1 MRFLRHHFGQHC
13 PRLLLTSPSP
23 RTTGCVVH
31 SKREKEFDLVQRIL
45 EQTRRD
51 SLPWIQDLVLPIL
64 PDILHGSDASLP
76 SDPVVPSETLVE
88 DGGDCRFETVYGVR
102 IHYRDVI
109 PDGWDPSLPVIVKLH
124 GYNASLFSW
133 RGTCEYVA
141 AATGARVIA
150 FDRPPFG
157 LSDRPI
163 EWGEGCELPFN
174 PYEIDGTARLARAFL
189 ERLGVDK
196 CVLVGHSAG
205 ALTALFLSEM
215 DQSLV
220 DGMVFVAPA
229 LPSKREYS
237 FQNRATFGTQ
247 LRIVLSRAIMSMDE
261 PGLRFV
267 RRMIAKQ
274 KDSILENGLGY
285 SPHPV
290 TSSRYGELDES
301 NLSEEM
307 LLQEAIDGYFLP
319 LKTANWDMGALLNLR
334 SFTIPMQYDYAKV
347 RQPILVALGETDPL
361 TPSGKCVVELLEQ
374 RDGSCVTESIEF
386 ENCGHIPMEECPIEF
401 NKALIDF
408 YQSQFRV

>member
-1 MRFLRHHFGQHC
+1 LGQQNH
-13 PRLLLTSPSP
+13 PRLLLTSPPSP
-23 RTTGCVVH
+23 RTTGVVVH

-51 SLPWIQDLVLPIL
+51 SLPWVQDLVLPIL
-64 PDILHGSDASLP
+64 PDFLNGPDASLVP
-76 SDPVVPSETLVE
+76 SDPVIPSESLVE

-109 PDGWDPSLPVIVKLH
+109 PDNWDPSLPVIVKLH

-133 RGTCEYVA
+133 RGTCEYIA
-141 AATGARVIA
+141 QATGARVIA

-163 EWGEGCELPFN
+163 EWGDGCELPFN

-189 ERLGVDK
+189 ERVGVET

-205 ALTALFLSEM
+205 ALTALFLSEI
-215 DQSLV
+215 DPTLV
-220 DGMVFVAPA
+220 DGLVFVAPA
-229 LPSKREYS
+229 LPSRKEYS

-274 KDSILENGLGY
+274 KNSILENGLGY
-285 SPHPV
+285 RPHPA
-290 TSSRYGELDES
+290 TSARYGELDES

-334 SFTIPMQYDYAKV
+334 SFTIPMQYDYSKV
-347 RQPILVALGETDPL
+347 QQPILVALGETDPL
-361 TPSGKCVVELLEQ
+361 TPSGKCLVEILEE
-374 RDGSCVTESIEF
+374 RSGCVTESIVF
-386 ENCGHIPMEECPIEF
+386 ANCGHIPMEECPIEF

>member
-1 MRFLRHHFGQHC
+1 MRLSRRFLGQQNY
-13 PRLLLTSPSP
+13 PRLLLTSPPSP
-23 RTTGCVVH
+23 RTTGVVVH

-51 SLPWIQDLVLPIL
+51 SLPWVQDLVLPIL
-64 PDILHGSDASLP
+64 PDFLNGSDARLVP
-76 SDPVVPSETLVE
+76 SDPVVPSESLVE
-88 DGGDCRFETVYGVR
+88 DGGDCRFETVYGVK

-109 PDGWDPSLPVIVKLH
+109 PDNWDPSLPVIVKMH

-133 RGTCEYVA
+133 RGT
-141 AATGARVIA
+141 
-150 FDRPPFG
+150 
-157 LSDRPI
+157 
-163 EWGEGCELPFN
+163 
-174 PYEIDGTARLARAFL
+174 IDGTARLARAFL
-189 ERLGVDK
+189 ERVGVET

-205 ALTALFLSEM
+205 ALTALFLSEI
-215 DQSLV
+215 DPTLV
-220 DGMVFVAPA
+220 DGLVFVAPA
-229 LPSKREYS
+229 LPSRKEYS

-274 KDSILENGLGY
+274 KNSILENGLGY
-285 SPHPV
+285 RPHPA
-290 TSSRYGELDES
+290 TSARYGELDES

-334 SFTIPMQYDYAKV
+334 SFTIPMQYDYSKV
-347 RQPILVALGETDPL
+347 QQPILVALGETDPL
-361 TPSGKCVVELLEQ
+361 TPSGKCLVEILEE
-374 RDGSCVTESIEF
+374 RSGCVTESIEF
-386 ENCGHIPMEECPIEF
+386 DKCGHIPMEECPIEF